1 MKLTWYSLYV
11 LVFVSVVFN
20 PLLAKKSTIDKT
32 HSARKYNATVV
43 KQRVQEMESIVNI
56 KYTKETADY
65 IRAYMTF
72 GRNSTELMMGYAK
85 VYFPAIEYNL
95 ELNDLPED
103 LKYVAVIESAMRPY
117 AASNAGAAGLWQLM
131 PKTAD
136 IYGLEMDEFVDE
148 RMDPYKS
155 TEVAI
160 KYLAHLR
167 QEFGNWELAL
177 AGYNCGP
184 YRLKKIMKTTGLR
197 NFWDLQPYLP
207 SETANYVPRFIA
219 ASYVM
224 KNAFLHGMVPQL
236 KDPNMLNTRA
246 VAVFDKTSFTEI
258 SDLTGV
264 DYRLIRNL
272 NSMYFNGMIPAN
284 DNGLYITLPKR
295 ASKKLS
301 HYVNHK
307 CRNREPETIE
317 QVLTYTIKKGD
328 SLSKI
333 GKKFNVS
340 VSKLKN
346 WNGINSDTIYI
357 GQRLSIKT
365 KIGNV

>member
-1 MKLTWYSLYV
+1 MKLTWFSLCV

-20 PLLAKKSTIDKT
+20 PPLAKTSTIDKT
-32 HSARKYNATVV
+32 LSARKYNAHVV
-43 KQRVQEMESIVNI
+43 KQRVQDMESMVNI
-56 KYTKETADY
+56 KYTQETADY
-65 IRAYMTF
+65 IKAYMTF
-72 GRNSTELMMGYAK
+72 GRNSTELLMGYAK

-117 AASNAGAAGLWQLM
+117 AASSAGAAGLWQLM
-131 PKTAD
+131 PETAK

-148 RMDPYKS
+148 RMDPFKS

-160 KYLAHLR
+160 KYLAYLH

-184 YRLKKIMKTTGLR
+184 YRLKKIMKATGLR

-207 SETANYVPRFIA
+207 TETANYVPRFIA

-264 DYRLIRNL
+264 EYRLIRNL
-272 NSMYFNGMIPAN
+272 NSMYFDGKIPAN
-284 DNGLYITLPKR
+284 ENGLYIMLPKR
-295 ASKKLS
+295 AARTLS
-301 HYVNHK
+301 HHVNNK
-307 CRNREPETIE
+307 CRNQESEAIKK
-317 QVLTYTIKKGD
+317 VFTYTIKKGD

-333 GKKFNVS
+333 GKRFDVS
-340 VSKLKN
+340 IANLKN